1 MNYGHFDNEKRE
13 YVITNPGTP
22 VKWINYIGTLSF
34 GGFVD
39 QTGCMLLCKGDPA
52 FNRITKYIQQL
63 PSSDFKGSTLY
74 LRIKESNGYR
84 IFSPFYV
91 PTLDPYDS
99 YVCHVGLGYSRIVS
113 EFYGIKTDTTIFVPL
128 GRQRVIWDIRIT
140 NSTLSSLSL
149 DAIPVLEYSHP
160 QALKQFNNADW
171 VPQTMQSKVYNNRDG
186 MKILT
191 QYAFSYKGQFENYIT
206 SNYPVSSF
214 ESDRKT
220 FLGKNE
226 YGSWAKPL
234 SLLNEDLVNREAR
247 RGDNI
252 GALLHKLGVLA
263 PGETKRIIIQIGQA
277 KEIEKELPLI
287 EKYRREEEIDAAF
300 RELHD
305 FWNKILLKMQVTTVD
320 ISLNSILNI
329 FNPYQCY
336 TTFNWSRSLSLY
348 QLGLGAR
355 GTGFRDSSQD
365 VLGIMDRLPGEATG
379 LIKKLFMV
387 QKTDGSAMHQFY
399 PLTMEATAGDSSE
412 SEDRPKYYGD
422 DHLWIVLSVAEY
434 LKETGNFAFL
444 DEIIPYYNKDKF
456 GKVSETGTVLDHLE
470 RSIEFTHGNVGKHG
484 LPLLGFADW
493 NDAMNLKPG
502 AESLFVANLYGKA
515 LLELIDLYNYLGN
528 NTKVKKYSYYYDEM
542 KKIFNTCA
550 WDGEWFIRYFD
561 YDGTSLGSKHCTAGK
576 IYTNG
581 QSWPV
586 ISRFAPEDKGRIA
599 LDSVYK
605 YLNTL
610 KGIKLSTPGYDKY
623 DLNIGGMSSYP
634 PGAKENGGIFI
645 HTNPWAIIA
654 ETILGNGD
662 RAYEYY
668 SQINPAK
675 KNDIIDEFECEPYVY
690 PQNILGDEHPQFGL
704 GRNSWLS
711 GTATWMY
718 VAGIKYILGIRAYY
732 NGLIIDPCIPSKWD
746 TFAATRIFRGSEYR
760 IEIQNPYHICKGIK
774 TMTVDGK
781 EIEGNCIPVFKDE
794 KTHTVLGI
802 MG

>member
-1 MNYGHFDNEKRE
+1 MKYGYFDNEKRE
-13 YVITNPGTP
+13 YVITNPKTP

-52 FNRITKYIQQL
+52 LNRITKYIQQL
-63 PSSDFKGSTLY
+63 PASDFKGSTLY
-74 LRIKESNGYR
+74 IRIKEKDRYR
-84 IFSPFYV
+84 VFSPFYV

-113 EFYGIKTDTTIFVPL
+113 EFYGIKTDTTIFVPM
-128 GRQRVIWDIRIT
+128 GRQRVIWNIKIT
-140 NSTLSSLSL
+140 NKTESPLTL
-149 DAIPVLEYSHP
+149 DVIPVLEYSHR

-171 VPQTMQSKVYNNRDG
+171 VPQTMQSKAYNNRNG

-191 QYAFSYKGQFENYIT
+191 QYAFSYMGKYENYIT

-214 ESDRKT
+214 DSDRKI
-220 FLGKNE
+220 FLGNNE
-226 YGSWAKPL
+226 YGGWAKPL
-234 SLLNEDLVNREAR
+234 SLLNEDLHNSEAL

-252 GALLHKLGVLA
+252 GALLHKLGVLK

-277 KEIEKELPLI
+277 GGIDKELPLI
-287 EKYRREEEIDAAF
+287 KKYRQEKEVDAAF
-300 RELHD
+300 RDLHD
-305 FWNKILLKMQVTTVD
+305 FWENTLIKMQVNTVD
-320 ISLNSILNI
+320 SSINSMLNI

-336 TTFNWSRSLSLY
+336 TTFNWSRFLSLY

-355 GTGFRDSSQD
+355 GIGFRDSSQD
-365 VLGIMDRLPGEATG
+365 VLGIMDRLPGETIG

-399 PLTMEATAGDSSE
+399 PLTMEATAGDAAE
-412 SEDRPKYYGD
+412 EVDRPDYYGD
-422 DHLWIVLSVAEY
+422 DHLWIILSVTEY

-444 DEIIPYYNKDKF
+444 KEEIPYYNKDKT
-456 GKVSETGTVLDHLE
+456 GKPVETGTVMDHLD
-470 RSIEFTHGNVGKHG
+470 RSIEFTHSNVGKHG

-493 NDAMNLKPG
+493 NDAMNLKSG
-502 AESLFVANLYGKA
+502 AESLFTANLYGKD
-515 LLELIDLYNYLGN
+515 LFELIDLYKYLGN
-528 NTKVKKYSYYYDEM
+528 DANIEKYTAYYDEM
-542 KKIFNTCA
+542 KKTFNACA

-561 YDGTSLGSKHCTAGK
+561 FDGTALGSKQSTAGK

-586 ISRFAPEDKGRIA
+586 ISGFAPDDKARIA
-599 LDSVYK
+599 LNSVYK
-605 YLNTL
+605 YLNTS

-634 PGAKENGGIFI
+634 PGAKENGGIFM

-675 KNDIIDEFECEPYVY
+675 KNEIIDEFECEPYVY
-690 PQNILGDEHPQFGL
+690 PQNVLGDEHPQFGL

-711 GTATWMY
+711 GTAAWIY
-718 VAGIKYILGIRAYY
+718 VAGTKYILGIRPYY

-746 TFAATRIFRGSEYR
+746 GFKATRVFRGIEYR
-760 IEIQNPYHICKGIK
+760 IEVKNPNHVCKGIK
-774 TMTVDGK
+774 TVFVDDK
-781 EIEGNCIPVFKDE
+781 EIKDSYIPIFNDKKD
-794 KTHTVLGI
+794 HSVLVI